1 MRNCRIQDRRCRFGR
16 SFSPID
22 EGGGG
27 KLDFEEARV
36 EKRVCKIR
44 EEGKEGNRGMEW
56 KISWTMA
63 EISPRDVRSTRR
75 RVYSITSTLVFE
87 RNGLEKNGRE
97 NASETMKNS
106 PRRVPS
112 IIPNSSMDECINTVS
127 SNVGERFEK
136 ENEEKA
142 RFRRI

>member
-22 EGGGG
+22 EQDEGGGGGG

-87 RNGLEKNGRE
+87 RNGLEKNGGKMR
-97 NASETMKNS
+97 AK
-106 PRRVPS
+106 R
-112 IIPNSSMDECINTVS
+112 
-127 SNVGERFEK
+127 
-136 ENEEKA
+136 
-142 RFRRI
+142 